1 MARRPSVP
9 RGLLFAPVFFSL
21 LAGAIAEPRAAAQD
35 IKDVLTMTREGQASV
50 RLTAADFA
58 KLTRRTVKATDHEQN
73 VATFEGVLLRDALQ
87 PLGLPFGK
95 DLRGKALT
103 IYLLIEAQDGYQVV
117 FTLPELDALFTDKVV
132 LLADRR
138 DGKPLSEKEG
148 PLRIVVPDEKRQARW
163 IRQVRSITARDGGA
177 ASKEAKSPS

>member
-9 RGLLFAPVFFSL
+9 RGLLLTPIFFALF
-21 LAGAIAEPRAAAQD
+21 AGVISEPRAAAQD
-35 IKDVLTMTREGQASV
+35 VKDALLTMTRDGQAPV

-58 KLTRRTVKATDHEQN
+58 KLTRQQVKATNHEQN
-73 VATFEGVLLRDALQ
+73 VTTFEGVLLRDVLH
-87 PLGLPFGK
+87 PLALPFGK
-95 DLRGKALT
+95 ELRRTALT
-103 IYLLIEAQDGYQVV
+103 VYLLIEAQDGYQVL
-117 FTLPELDALFTDKVV
+117 FTLPELDALFTEKVV

-163 IRQVRSITARDGGA
+163 IRQVKSITARDAGA
-177 ASKEAKSPS
+177 ASKPAKSP

>member
-1 MARRPSVP
+1 
-9 RGLLFAPVFFSL
+9 LLFAPVFFAL
-21 LAGAIAEPRAAAQD
+21 LAGAVAEPRAAIQD
-35 IKDVLTMTREGQASV
+35 IKDVLLTMTREGQAPV

-73 VATFEGVLLRDALQ
+73 VATFEGVLLREALQ

-95 DLRGKALT
+95 YLRGKALT
-103 IYLLIEAQDGYQVV
+103 IYLLIEAQDGYQVL

-163 IRQVRSITARDGGA
+163 IRQVKSIAVRH
-177 ASKEAKSPS
+177 ASEETKEAKNP